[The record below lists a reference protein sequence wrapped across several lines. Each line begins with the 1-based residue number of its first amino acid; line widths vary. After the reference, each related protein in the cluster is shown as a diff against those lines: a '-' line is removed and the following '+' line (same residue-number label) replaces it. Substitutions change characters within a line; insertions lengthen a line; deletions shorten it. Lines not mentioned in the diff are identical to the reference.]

1 MLQCKF
7 VKPGAESSIQDNMT
21 DDSAAT
27 WCLQCNSRCGGV
39 CSTSATADLLADAM
53 QLANDATEANV
64 PCAVQLDTESSDC
77 SKDAKSTTPK
87 NVSTPTTKDAKS
99 NTTKD
104 VNTPTTKDAKSIT
117 TKDVTSPEL
126 IAELHQSRKQ
136 LREQAK
142 RRNSLKIKVS
152 PLMCI

>member
-7 VKPGAESSIQDNMT
+7 VKPGAESSIQENMT

-53 QLANDATEANV
+53 QLANDTTEVNV
-64 PCAVQLDTESSDC
+64 PCAVQSDTESSDC
-77 SKDAKSTTPK
+77 TKDAKSTTPK
-87 NVSTPTTKDAKS
+87 
-99 NTTKD
+99 D
-104 VNTPTTKDAKSIT
+104 VNTPTPKDAKST
-117 TKDVTSPEL
+117 TPKDVSTPTPKDVKSTTPNDVTSPEL
-126 IAELHQSRKQ
+126 IAELQQSRKQ

-152 PLMCI
+152 HLMRI